1 MPEDRKGCCGSYC
14 DSFSEYVALLQQP
27 TRSLSVKQYV
37 ALDFSKDAGKTPPDE
52 AALLAAYETGVS
64 TVFWLQSG
72 YQVLVG
78 LVVLL
83 LFHQAVMVSSVVME
97 VQLFFL
103 GT

>member
-52 AALLAAYETGVS
+52 AALLAFYGPGNGRFIGDRFT
-64 TVFWLQSG
+64 QM
-72 YQVLVG
+72 
-78 LVVLL
+78 VVC
-83 LFHQAVMVSSVVME
+83 AI
-97 VQLFFL
+97 
-103 GT
+103 